1 MKVKCTAPKQQQS
14 IHIYQQTYHILALE
28 RSSAYLA
35 PQAFNSFQVYAKTQ
49 LDAEEVK
56 SLTMVKN

>member
-1 MKVKCTAPKQQQS
+1 MYSPPSNSNQS
-14 IHIYQQTYHILALE
+14 NIDQQTYHILALE

-35 PQAFNSFQVYAKTQ
+35 PQAFNSFQVYAKPE

-56 SLTMVKN
+56 SLTMVIN